1 MKKKLKFVIFGVELV
16 VLIAVVMILKNVVH
30 LTSATEGVTKVEIPE
45 EEVQIQEEVK
55 ESVEMKG
62 YRNIALFGLD
72 STVGELTKNTR
83 SDTMIIASVN
93 QDTGEVKLL
102 SVYRDTYLNLG
113 DDTYSKC
120 NAAYARGGPQQAI
133 SMLNA
138 NFDLDITDFVAIG
151 FEGLKE
157 VIDVLGG
164 IYIEIDEQEI
174 QYVNGYQLSMAVDME
189 IGYTE
194 ITEAGYQLVDGL
206 QAVAYCRIRATAGS
220 DFTRTARQ
228 REVLMAIMDAAQ
240 QTDLATLTKAINV
253 GAQYIATSVDVED
266 MIELAGQISE
276 YYITDE
282 GGVPTADQ
290 RVFADL
296 SCGDSIVTTDLTVT
310 ASYVHELLFGQT
322 DYEVSENLQAISDT
336 IAENTAPYIRE

>member
-1 MKKKLKFVIFGVELV
+1 MRKRLKFIIIGVELF
-16 VLIAVVMILKNVVH
+16 VLVAVAGIMFNVVH

-45 EEVQIQEEVK
+45 EEVQIQEEVR

-83 SDTMIIASVN
+83 SDTIIIASVN
-93 QDTGEVKLL
+93 LDTGEIKLM

-120 NAAYARGGPQQAI
+120 NAAYAKGGPQQAI

-164 IYIEIDEQEI
+164 IYIEIDEDELP
-174 QYVNGYQLSMAVDME
+174 YVNGYQLSMAVDMG

-194 ITEAGYQLVDGL
+194 VTEAGYQLVDGL
-206 QAVAYCRIRATAGS
+206 QAVAYCRIRAIGN
-220 DFTRTARQ
+220 DFSRTQRQ
-228 REVLMAIMDAAQ
+228 REVLMAIMDVAQ
-240 QTDLATLTKAINV
+240 QTDPATLTKAVNV
-253 GAQYIATSVDVED
+253 GAQYIA
-266 MIELAGQISE
+266 
-276 YYITDE
+276 
-282 GGVPTADQ
+282 
-290 RVFADL
+290 
-296 SCGDSIVTTDLTVT
+296 
-310 ASYVHELLFGQT
+310 
-322 DYEVSENLQAISDT
+322 
-336 IAENTAPYIRE
+336 

>member
-1 MKKKLKFVIFGVELV
+1 MRKRLKFIIIGIELF
-16 VLIAVVMILKNVVH
+16 VLVAVAGIMLNVVH

-55 ESVEMKG
+55 ESEEMKG

-83 SDTMIIASVN
+83 SDTIIIASVN
-93 QDTGEVKLL
+93 LDTGEIKLM

-120 NAAYARGGPQQAI
+120 NAAYAKGGPQQAI

-138 NFDLDITDFVAIG
+138 NFDLDITDFVAVG
-151 FEGLKE
+151 FEGLME
-157 VIDVLGG
+157 VIDELGG
-164 IYIEIDEQEI
+164 IYIEIDEEEI
-174 QYVNGYQLSMAVDME
+174 PYVNGYQLSMAVDMG

-194 ITEAGYQLVDGL
+194 VTEAGYQLVNGL
-206 QAVAYCRIRATAGS
+206 QAVAYCRIRAIGS
-220 DFTRTARQ
+220 DFARTERQ
-228 REVLMAIMDAAQ
+228 REVLLAIMDVAQ
-240 QTDLATLTKAINV
+240 QTDLATLTKVINV
-253 GAQYIATSVDVED
+253 GAQYIATSIDLEEIVE
-266 MIELAGQISE
+266 MAGQIGN

-310 ASYVHELLFGQT
+310 ASYLHEVLFGQT
-322 DYEVSENLQAISDT
+322 DYEVSENLQTISDT
-336 IAENTAPYIRE
+336 IAENTAPYIRN

>member
-1 MKKKLKFVIFGVELV
+1 MRKRLKFIIIGIELF
-16 VLIAVVMILKNVVH
+16 VLVAVAGIMLNVVH
-30 LTSATEGVTKVEIPE
+30 LTSATEGVTKVEVDE
-45 EEVQIQEEVK
+45 EDIQIQEEVK

-83 SDTMIIASVN
+83 SDTIIIASVN
-93 QDTGEVKLL
+93 LDTGEIKLM

-120 NAAYARGGPQQAI
+120 NAAYAKGGPQQAI

-138 NFDLDITDFVAIG
+138 NFDLDIQDFVAIG
-151 FEGLKE
+151 FQGLKE
-157 VIDVLGG
+157 VIDTLGG
-164 IYIEIDEQEI
+164 IYIEVDEDELKYI
-174 QYVNGYQLSMAVDME
+174 NSYQLTMAEDL
-189 IGYTE
+189 GCSYTE
-194 ITEAGYQLVDGL
+194 VTEAGYQLLDGL
-206 QAVAYCRIRATAGS
+206 QSVVYCRIRYTSGS

-228 REVLMAIMDAAQ
+228 REVLMAILEVAQ
-240 QTDLATLTKAINV
+240 QQDLATLTKAINV
-253 GAQYIATSVDVED
+253 GAQYIATSVDLED
-266 MIELAGQISE
+266 MVELAGQIAD

-282 GGVPTADQ
+282 GGVPTSDQ

-310 ASYVHELLFGQT
+310 ASYLHQVLFDQE
-322 DYEVSENLQAISDT
+322 DYEVSENLQAISGT
-336 IAENTAPYIRE
+336 ISENTAPYIRK

>member
-1 MKKKLKFVIFGVELV
+1 MRKRLKFIIIGVELF
-16 VLIAVVMILKNVVH
+16 VLVAVAGIMFNVVH

-55 ESVEMKG
+55 ESVEMKD

-83 SDTMIIASVN
+83 SDTIIIASVN
-93 QDTGEVKLL
+93 LDTGEIKLM

-120 NAAYARGGPQQAI
+120 NAAYAKGGPQQAI

-164 IYIEIDEQEI
+164 IYIEIDEDELP
-174 QYVNGYQLSMAVDME
+174 YVNGYQLSMAVDMG

-194 ITEAGYQLVDGL
+194 VTEAGYQLVDGL
-206 QAVAYCRIRATAGS
+206 QAVAYCRIRAIGN
-220 DFTRTARQ
+220 DFSRTQRQ
-228 REVLMAIMDAAQ
+228 REVLMAIMDVAQ
-240 QTDLATLTKAINV
+240 QTDPATLTKAVNV
-253 GAQYIATSVDVED
+253 GAQYIATSVDLED
-266 MIELAGQISE
+266 MVELAGQITD

-310 ASYVHELLFGQT
+310 ASYVHEVLFGQT
-322 DYEVSENLQAISDT
+322 DYEVSANLKSISDI
-336 IAENTAPYIRE
+336 IAENTAPYIRN

>member
-1 MKKKLKFVIFGVELV
+1 MRKRLKFIIIGVELF
-16 VLIAVVMILKNVVH
+16 VLVAVAGIMFNVVH

-45 EEVQIQEEVK
+45 EEVRIQEEVK

-83 SDTMIIASVN
+83 SDTIIIASVN
-93 QDTGEVKLL
+93 LDTGEIKLM

-120 NAAYARGGPQQAI
+120 NAAYAKGGPQQAI

-164 IYIEIDEQEI
+164 IYIEIDEDELP
-174 QYVNGYQLSMAVDME
+174 YVNGYQLSMAVDMG

-194 ITEAGYQLVDGL
+194 VTEAGYQLVDGL
-206 QAVAYCRIRATAGS
+206 QAVAYCRIRAIGN
-220 DFTRTARQ
+220 DFSRTARQ

-240 QTDLATLTKAINV
+240 QTDPATLTKAVNV
-253 GAQYIATSVDVED
+253 GAQYIATSVDLED
-266 MIELAGQISE
+266 MVELAGQITD

-296 SCGDSIVTTDLTVT
+296 SCGDSIVTTDLTAT
-310 ASYVHELLFGQT
+310 ASYVHQVLFGQT
-322 DYEVSENLQAISDT
+322 DYEVSANLQSISDI
-336 IAENTAPYIRE
+336 IAENTAPYIRN

>member
-1 MKKKLKFVIFGVELV
+1 MKKKLKVVIFGLELA
-16 VLIAVVMILKNVVH
+16 VLFAVILILKNVVH
-30 LTSATEGVTKVEIPE
+30 LTSATEGVTKVDIPE

-55 ESVEMKG
+55 ESEEMKG

-164 IYIEIDEQEI
+164 IYLEIDEEEI
-174 QYVNGYQLSMAVDME
+174 QYVNGYQLSMAVDLD
-189 IGYTE
+189 ISYTE
-194 ITEAGYQLVDGL
+194 ITEAEYQLVDGL

-228 REVLMAIMDAAQ
+228 REVLMAIMEVAQ
-240 QTDLATLTKAINV
+240 QTDVATLTKAVNV
-253 GAQYIATSVDVED
+253 GAQYIATSVDIED

-276 YYITDE
+276 YNITDE

-296 SCGDSIVTTDLTVT
+296 SCGDSIVTTDLTAT
-310 ASYVHELLFGQT
+310 ASYVHEVLFGQT
-322 DYEVSENLQAISDT
+322 DYEVSDNLQSISAT
-336 IAENTAPYIRE
+336 IAEYTAPYIRE